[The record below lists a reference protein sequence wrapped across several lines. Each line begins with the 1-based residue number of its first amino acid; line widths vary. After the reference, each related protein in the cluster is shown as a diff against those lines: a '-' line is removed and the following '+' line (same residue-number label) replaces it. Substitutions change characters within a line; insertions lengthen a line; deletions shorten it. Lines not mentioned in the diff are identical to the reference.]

1 MISLEAENI
10 NKFVAADKIE
20 KGMPEASNA
29 LSSLLGRKGAGSNML
44 GWLDLPYTP
53 ERELDAVSNTGKRI
67 QDENDCLV
75 VIGIGGS
82 YLGARAAIEALPE
95 ETSFPVIFAGN
106 NLSPGYHNRLLSS
119 LDGKRFALCV
129 ISKSG
134 TTTEP
139 AIAFRLLRKKLIEQF
154 GKKEASKRIIAI
166 TDIES
171 GALRKMVDSEG
182 ILSFVIPRDV
192 GGRFSILSPVGLL
205 PCAVA
210 GIPVKEMISGASYA
224 MKQYTR
230 GKEEI
235 IMLRYALLR
244 HILHSRGTAI
254 EVLSTFHPEL
264 DLFCGWWKQLAGESE
279 GKDGKG
285 LFPASTVMTTDLHS
299 LGQFLQDGSRD
310 ILETFL
316 IAERP
321 RRNLTV
327 PEDKENLDNLNY
339 LAGRPLGEINRKAY
353 EGTKAAHI
361 SGGIPVISLQIPS
374 ITPASIGEL
383 FVFFELSVAVT
394 GRLLGVNPFN
404 QPGVEEYKTRMF
416 RLLGKP
422 GV

>member
-1 MISLEAENI
+1 MSIEAENV
-10 NKFVAADKIE
+10 KRFVDTGKIE
-20 KGMPEASNA
+20 KGMSEASDVL
-29 LSSLLGRKGAGSNML
+29 LSLMNREGAGSNML
-44 GWLDLPYTP
+44 GWLNLPDTP
-53 ERELDAVSNTGKRI
+53 EDELDTIINAAKKI
-67 QDENDCLV
+67 KDENDCLV

-95 ETSFPVIFAGN
+95 EGSFPIVFAGN
-106 NLSPGYHNRLLSS
+106 SLSPGYHDRLLSS
-119 LDGKRFALCV
+119 LDGKRFAVCV

-139 AIAFRLLRKKLIEQF
+139 AIAFRLLRKRLIEQL
-154 GKKEASKRIIAI
+154 GKEEASKKIIAI
-166 TDIES
+166 TDAEN
-171 GALRKMVDSEG
+171 GALKKMADSEG
-182 ILSFVIPRDV
+182 ILSFAIPRDV

-210 GIPVKEMISGASYA
+210 GIPIKEMIDGASSA
-224 MKQYTR
+224 IKQYTR
-230 GKEEI
+230 GGEDN

-244 HILHSRGTAI
+244 YILHNQGTAV

-299 LGQFLQDGSRD
+299 LGQFLQDGSRNL
-310 ILETFL
+310 LETFL
-316 IAERP
+316 VAERP
-321 RRNLTV
+321 RRDLTV

-339 LAGRPLGEINRKAY
+339 LAGRSLGEINRKAY

-361 SGGIPVISLQIPS
+361 SGGIPVISLQTPS

-383 FVFFELSVAVT
+383 FIFFELSVAVT

-416 RLLGKP
+416 KLLGKP
-422 GV
+422 GI